1 MTLLTLAQNN
11 GGLGAGGA
19 IGSGMF
25 LLLYLALII
34 VVIVGWWKVFEKAGH
49 PGWAAIIP
57 IYNAY
62 ILCKI
67 AGRPGWWVILMFI
80 PLVSIIIAIIVIADV
95 GKAFGKSTGFI
106 VGLVLLGFI
115 FFPILGFGKSQY
127 QGPPAR
133 A

>member
-80 PLVSIIIAIIVIADV
+80 PLVSIIIAIIVIAEV

>member
-80 PLVSIIIAIIVIADV
+80 PVVNLVIAIMALIGLAQNFGRGAGTAIGLLLLPIVFYPIL
-95 GKAFGKSTGFI
+95 AFGSAR
-106 VGLVLLGFI
+106 
-115 FFPILGFGKSQY
+115 Y
-127 QGPPAR
+127 QGQPA
-133 A
+133 